1 MAFVNPNIAMSYRG
15 VELPQQN
22 ALADYAAVQ
31 QIQSGQRQAE
41 VAQMQLEQ
49 MRRDQAALAKMQAAI
64 TAKGGPSDL
73 NVAAEEMINSGI
85 PEYFKQGLVIK
96 QTLDKQSRFAR
107 LLGPTGGAA
116 PAAAPASEAYPGYNE
131 AIGMRA
137 PINALAPASEA
148 YPGYNESIG
157 MTNAL
162 APAPAAPVN
171 PMADLRR
178 KINEAYMIGTPE
190 ALAFA
195 KAGEDQLKPTTDVSS
210 MQALGFPSTPA
221 GFAQFK
227 GAQFAP
233 PAPTDIAK
241 LIKERD
247 ALPKND
253 PNRALYDRQIKD
265 LGATA
270 ENARQ
275 RLAFDQAKFNWEKAN
290 PGFEIRE
297 ADDGSVVGVNKR
309 TLQAFPVTVGGG
321 PAPAAAPAAGGTGMP
336 SARVPA
342 TQAPVAGATPTAGKP
357 LMGKGQ
363 AMNEVQSN
371 AATFGGAMMQAQ
383 STIDQLEKTGTV
395 KNAVVPGLLTGLAK
409 LVPLGVGE
417 NLGNVIQSTFNADP
431 TGLIGPNADQ
441 QRLAQAQ
448 LAFSIAYLR
457 KTSGAAFGATEVSNT
472 IQEYFPVIGD
482 SKEVIAQKAA
492 ARKRAIDGMRIS
504 TNAEGKKYI
513 DSFSGGGGEW
523 KVVK

>member
-1 MAFVNPNIAMSYRG
+1 MALVNPNIAMSYRG
-15 VELPQQN
+15 VEMPQQN
-22 ALADYAAVQ
+22 ALADYAAIQ

-41 VAQMQLEQ
+41 VSQMQLES
-49 MRRDQAALAKMQAAI
+49 MRRDQAALSKMQAAI

-96 QTLDKQSRFAR
+96 QTLDKQSRFAK

-131 AIGMRA
+131 AIGM
-137 PINALAPASEA
+137 
-148 YPGYNESIG
+148 
-157 MTNAL
+157 TNAL
-162 APAPAAPVN
+162 APAPAAAPVN
-171 PMADLRR
+171 AMTDLRR
-178 KINEAYMIGTPE
+178 KVNEAYMIGTPE

-247 ALPKND
+247 ALPKGSPD
-253 PNRALYDRQIKD
+253 RALYDQEIADRR
-265 LGATA
+265 ATA

-309 TLQAFPVTVGGG
+309 TLQAFPVTVG
-321 PAPAAAPAAGGTGMP
+321 AAAPTAVPAAVPAVGGAGMP
-336 SARVPA
+336 GARVPAAA
-342 TQAPVAGATPTAGKP
+342 TQAPVAGATPTAARP

-363 AMNEVQSN
+363 GMTEGERKASTLLQRLQFSENQLTKALVDDPNAAKPGVFTSALDVLSTPLANTLTPEARQRVQSAQLDILD
-371 AATFGGAMMQAQ
+371 AALTLGTGAAY
-383 STIDQLEKTGTV
+383 TKEQLEGYRSSYFPAIGDGPTQV
-395 KNAVVPGLLTGLAK
+395 KDKKARLQNVISAAKIAAGKGAK
-409 LVPLGVGE
+409 LVPDA
-417 NLGNVIQSTFNADP
+417 S
-431 TGLIGPNADQ
+431 
-441 QRLAQAQ
+441 
-448 LAFSIAYLR
+448 
-457 KTSGAAFGATEVSNT
+457 SGA
-472 IQEYFPVIGD
+472 
-482 SKEVIAQKAA
+482 
-492 ARKRAIDGMRIS
+492 
-504 TNAEGKKYI
+504 NANDPLGLLGGK
-513 DSFSGGGGEW
+513 
-523 KVVK
+523 

>member
-1 MAFVNPNIAMSYRG
+1 
-15 VELPQQN
+15 
-22 ALADYAAVQ
+22 
-31 QIQSGQRQAE
+31 
-41 VAQMQLEQ
+41 
-49 MRRDQAALAKMQAAI
+49 
-64 TAKGGPSDL
+64 
-73 NVAAEEMINSGI
+73 
-85 PEYFKQGLVIK
+85 
-96 QTLDKQSRFAR
+96 
-107 LLGPTGGAA
+107 
-116 PAAAPASEAYPGYNE
+116 
-131 AIGMRA
+131 
-137 PINALAPASEA
+137 
-148 YPGYNESIG
+148 

-253 PNRALYDRQIKD
+253 PNRALYDREIAD
-265 LGATA
+265 RNATA

-275 RLAFDQAKFNWEKAN
+275 RLKFDQAKFNWEKAN

-309 TLQAFPVTVGGG
+309 TLQAFPVTIGGAA
-321 PAPAAAPAAGGTGMP
+321 APAAAPAAGGTGMP

-342 TQAPVAGATPTAGKP
+342 PQAPVAGATPTAARP

-363 AMNEVQSN
+363 GLTEGERKASTLLQRLQFSEGQLTKALVDDPDAAKPGVFTSALDVLSTPLANTLTPEARQRVQSAQLDILD
-371 AATFGGAMMQAQ
+371 AALTLGTGAAY
-383 STIDQLEKTGTV
+383 TKEQLEGYRSSYFPAIGDGPTQV
-395 KNAVVPGLLTGLAK
+395 KDKKARLQNVISAAKIAAGKGAKLIPDTSSGANANDPLGLLG
-409 LVPLGVGE
+409 
-417 NLGNVIQSTFNADP
+417 
-431 TGLIGPNADQ
+431 
-441 QRLAQAQ
+441 
-448 LAFSIAYLR
+448 
-457 KTSGAAFGATEVSNT
+457 
-472 IQEYFPVIGD
+472 
-482 SKEVIAQKAA
+482 
-492 ARKRAIDGMRIS
+492 
-504 TNAEGKKYI
+504 GK
-513 DSFSGGGGEW
+513 
-523 KVVK
+523 

>member
-1 MAFVNPNIAMSYRG
+1 MALVNPNIAMSYRS

-22 ALADYAAVQ
+22 ALADYAAIQ

-41 VAQMQLEQ
+41 VSQMQIEQ
-49 MRRDQAALAKMQAAI
+49 MRRDQAALSKMQAAI

-116 PAAAPASEAYPGYNE
+116 PAAAPVSEAYPGYNE
-131 AIGMRA
+131 A
-137 PINALAPASEA
+137 
-148 YPGYNESIG
+148 IG

-171 PMADLRR
+171 AMDDMRR
-178 KINEAYMIGTPE
+178 RINEAYMIGTPE

-195 KAGEDQLKPTTDVSS
+195 KAGEERLKPTTDVSS
-210 MQALGFPSTPA
+210 MQALGFASTPE
-221 GFAQFK
+221 GFAKFK

-275 RLAFDQAKFNWEKAN
+275 RLAFDQAKFNWEKNN

-309 TLQAFPVTVGGG
+309 TLQAFPVTVGGA
-321 PAPAAAPAAGGTGMP
+321 APAAAPAVGGAGMP
-336 SARVPA
+336 SARVPAPA
-342 TQAPVAGATPTAGKP
+342 TQAPVAGATPTAARP

-363 AMNEVQSN
+363 GLTEGERKASTLLQRLQFSENQLTKALVDDPNAAKPGVFTSALDVLSTPLANTLTPEARQRVQSAQLDILD
-371 AATFGGAMMQAQ
+371 AALTLGTGAAY
-383 STIDQLEKTGTV
+383 TKEQLEGYRSSYFPAIGDGPTQV
-395 KNAVVPGLLTGLAK
+395 KDKKARLQNVISAAKIAAGKGAKLIPDTSSGANANDPLGLLG
-409 LVPLGVGE
+409 
-417 NLGNVIQSTFNADP
+417 
-431 TGLIGPNADQ
+431 
-441 QRLAQAQ
+441 
-448 LAFSIAYLR
+448 
-457 KTSGAAFGATEVSNT
+457 
-472 IQEYFPVIGD
+472 
-482 SKEVIAQKAA
+482 
-492 ARKRAIDGMRIS
+492 
-504 TNAEGKKYI
+504 GK
-513 DSFSGGGGEW
+513 
-523 KVVK
+523 